1 MKCWEKITRQNIQIK
16 YVYIRFNLHNTPL
29 IITLQTVVRLKMKK
43 KEGKLVKCIIEIKR
57 V

>member
-1 MKCWEKITRQNIQIK
+1 MECWEKITRQNIQIK